1 MQMAH
6 TSPSSKIY
14 IKSHRREV
22 GFQPEDTEAERRM
35 VLTCMFTKKPRYK
48 INIFKYKDILV

>member
-14 IKSHRREV
+14 IKSHQREV
-22 GFQPEDTEAERRM
+22 GFHVEDTEAERRM
-35 VLTCMFTKKPRYK
+35 VLTCLFTKKK
-48 INIFKYKDILV
+48 LDII